1 MKRVVRLLPHEDFFC
16 PWSISMVLYS
26 DIRGWGWGTG
36 RIFFFCLG
44 YVKLSIFENCLCR
57 VESYK
62 HYRKWGPFFLSHS
75 LSRLM
80 NTKGAGNKW
89 TSWNK
94 FFSFPLNTWRGL
106 VMLHLYTY
114 IFYNRLRPFFIQS
127 AGDRIKKLL
136 GCNVFLRYWRG
147 SRYSSTIISQIAHD
161 EKSIDILATFRS
173 TDS

>member
-1 MKRVVRLLPHEDFFC
+1 MKRVVRLLPHQDFFC

-36 RIFFFCLG
+36 RFFFLFGLCEAQHIW
-44 YVKLSIFENCLCR
+44 KLLLSCWVVRTLAKRGPVLSLPLSLLTNEY
-57 VESYK
+57 EGG
-62 HYRKWGPFFLSHS
+62 RKQ
-75 LSRLM
+75 
-80 NTKGAGNKW
+80 KW